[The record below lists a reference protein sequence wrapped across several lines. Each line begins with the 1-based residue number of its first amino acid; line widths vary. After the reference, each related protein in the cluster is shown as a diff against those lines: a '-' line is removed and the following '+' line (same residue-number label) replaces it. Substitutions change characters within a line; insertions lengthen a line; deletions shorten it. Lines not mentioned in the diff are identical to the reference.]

1 MRTFSHM
8 SLRGFNEKLNSSS
21 IHPVHRNNGLK
32 ASFVAI
38 IQIAGD
44 YRQEWKENMD
54 MRMDNCFE
62 GLARS
67 SSSLIPF
74 PSFTSTQRMRQRVSK
89 HRRPL
94 SPQPWTVKWLFE
106 QFHSCLLWTSP
117 CTLSRKGLF
126 IHPEGGNR
134 LLPFRLRVALQ
145 KCSRKAICVGAE
157 KQTRSI
163 VPRRSV

>member
-21 IHPVHRNNGLK
+21 IHPVHRNNGMK

-117 CTLSRKGLF
+117 CTLSIEGLF
-126 IHPEGGNR
+126 IHPEG
-134 LLPFRLRVALQ
+134 
-145 KCSRKAICVGAE
+145 E
-157 KQTRSI
+157 SI
-163 VPRRSV
+163 VAVSSSCRIAKVQQESNLCGCRKVNTLHCAPA